1 MGYFDGLSPKLS
13 VSGPGIVW
21 SAITTSNSD
30 QTVVFR
36 RVKVYGSAGDIK
48 LRNAVDDSDVTF
60 PNVPAGDSIDG
71 YFSRVYTTGTTAT
84 SLFGAT

>member
-13 VSGPGIVW
+13 VTGPGIVW
-21 SAITTSNSD
+21 SEITTSDSD

-48 LRNAVDDSDVTF
+48 LRNAVDSSDVTF
-60 PNVPAGDSIDG
+60 VNVPAGDSIDG
-71 YFSRVYTTGTTAT
+71 YFSRVWQTGTAAT
-84 SLFGAT
+84 RLFGAT

>member
-21 SAITTSNSD
+21 SAITTSDSD
-30 QTVVFR
+30 QSVVFR
-36 RVKVYGSAGDIK
+36 RVKVYGAAGDIK
-48 LRNAVDDSDVTF
+48 LRNAVDSSDVTF
-60 PNVPAGDSIDG
+60 TSVQVGDVIDG
-71 YFSRVYTTGTTAT
+71 YFSRVWQTGTTAT